1 MLFVVLKH
9 FGMARCSAAQVFI
22 LLCAALLPLSPARAE
37 TSFPCELFFGVS
49 SDFLVDGSS
58 KVRTLCVCVDSDL
71 SRQQGLQ
78 CNVRFFCLN
87 SSAACA
93 CSDASQPMFSF
104 DLPFA
109 FSADDD
115 LQTGLK
121 SGDVVGQKW
130 GLARWASSHPFAD
143 NCPEQ
148 QGQCHGDISRLRR
161 CQPNRRGHVRDD

>member
-1 MLFVVLKH
+1 
-9 FGMARCSAAQVFI
+9 MARCAATQVFI
-22 LLCAALLPLSPARAE
+22 LLCAALLSPSPVRAE

-49 SDFLVDGSS
+49 SDFMA
-58 KVRTLCVCVDSDL
+58 
-71 SRQQGLQ
+71 QQ

-115 LQTGLK
+115 LQTGFK
-121 SGDVVGQKW
+121 SGDVVGQKI

-143 NCPEQ
+143 HCPTEQ
-148 QGQCHGDISRLRR
+148 QG
-161 CQPNRRGHVRDD
+161 